1 MCKKWLILAV
11 IGCLLLAVGCDT
23 VTPATPSSPTTS
35 TTEQPPTG
43 VVGGTTPTL
52 CWDPSDS
59 TDPYA
64 AKTRT
69 GRQLCTLLH
78 DGLTTVGSDWS
89 VSPLWAETV
98 TQTDP
103 THLEVT
109 LRADAVFADGKPM
122 TAEHVIT
129 SWGDAKKSD
138 AYGALVANILSLK
151 ATDRTLTV
159 TLVAADT
166 VNPTA
171 SLAFPIVRR
180 EKKTVVGCGRYV
192 IDSKAGTL
200 SVNPHHPD
208 QPSIQSWKLYAVE
221 SAEDLPYALAS
232 GRVSL
237 YTTDLHDGVMPS
249 VAGDVRQET
258 AVLPQLLYVGV
269 NSNGG
274 ALKEA
279 LFRQALS
286 LAVNRQVLCT
296 DSFGGYA
303 KATANPFLNGN
314 NGEIGLLQ
322 ENIAQAVAKWKEL
335 GYNDRQSGVP
345 SSANAK
351 ALPEL
356 ELLTLKEQP
365 FHRAAAKRLCEQ
377 WQAVGLTVKEIPLSS
392 AEYRARIRAG
402 NFELYLGE
410 IRLSEDCSL
419 RPWLSESG
427 NAAVAL
433 PDGATADYAAYLAGE
448 MTAEE
453 YRQTFADT
461 LPFIPLC
468 WRMGAAV
475 CGNSL
480 SGLSLGGPSFYSG
493 IVHWKWS

>member
-1 MCKKWLILAV
+1 MCKKSLLLAV
-11 IGCLLLAVGCDT
+11 VCCLLLAVGCDT
-23 VTPATPSSPTTS
+23 ATPATPSSPTTS
-35 TTEQPPTG
+35 TTAQQPTG

-52 CWDPSDS
+52 CWDPTDS

-64 AKTRT
+64 AETRT

-78 DGLTTVGSDWS
+78 DGLTAVGSDWS
-89 VSPLWAETV
+89 VSPLWAESV
-98 TQTDP
+98 TQIDP
-103 THLEVT
+103 THLEVV
-109 LRADAVFADGKPM
+109 LRPDATFTDGKPM
-122 TAEHVIT
+122 TAEHVIA

-138 AYGALVANILSLK
+138 AYRALVANIHSIQAK
-151 ATDRTLTV
+151 QQTLTV

-171 SLAFPIVRR
+171 SLTFPIVRR
-180 EKKTVVGCGRYV
+180 DKKTVVGCGRYV
-192 IDSKAGTL
+192 LDSKTGTL
-200 SVNPHHPD
+200 TLNPYHPD
-208 QPSIQSWKLYAVE
+208 PPSIKSWNLYAVE
-221 SAEDLPYALAS
+221 SADDLPYALAS

-286 LAVNRQVLCT
+286 LAVSRQVLCT

-303 KATANPFLNGN
+303 KATTTPFLSGNG
-314 NGEIGLLQ
+314 GEIGLLQ

-345 SSANAK
+345 SSANVK

-356 ELLTLKEQP
+356 ELLTLAEQP

-377 WQAVGLTVKEIPLSS
+377 WQAAGLTVKEIPLSS

-410 IRLSEDCSL
+410 IRLSEDRSL
-419 RPWLSESG
+419 RPWLSENG

-433 PDGATADYAAYLAGE
+433 PDGAMADYAAYLAGE
-448 MTAEE
+448 MTAED